1 MKKRMLSLLSAM
13 ALLLTLTACGGVS
26 GSRLPA
32 LETETDSSAVSSGAA
47 GGHQKPTGNYENE
60 DPDGMIG
67 LLTYMEDGK
76 AIVRDTENVKFENGT
91 VVTVGN
97 TTSFVQM
104 SFKEIGAVNGYR
116 YQFTYN
122 GSTVQAEFYRF
133 DPDNLDEKGK
143 TCLDS
148 VKEKGFFELLGNT
161 VPATLHPSGKYLM
174 IYTDAKEDEK
184 NEAQKK
190 WAEELFLSFPA

>member
-32 LETETDSSAVSSGAA
+32 LEPETKETSGATEIVHTKPA
-47 GGHQKPTGNYENE
+47 GEYKNE

-76 AIVRDTENVKFENGT
+76 AIVRDTENVKFENGA
-91 VVTVGN
+91 VVTAEN

-184 NEAQKK
+184 NKAQKK